1 MPCRSQIVRLVM
13 PPAVGIVVAAI
24 FCSQLLNSPL
34 CAQPPAAPAQPAVGA
49 TQPPPFPQVF
59 AQWKD
64 LLAKLRQL
72 QEAYKTAPFEEKKEL
87 ESQFNK
93 LLAQGKQMAPV
104 LAASA
109 ERAYVAAPNQ
119 DKQVSDFLFSTLT
132 DKVNTDDYE
141 NAERIAKVLIGGN
154 YPNPSVYN
162 LGGVAAYNAS
172 DFATARQWL
181 KKADDNVALAG
192 EGKKSYANLDHYETL
207 WAKESAIRAAEA
219 LANDLPRVKFETS
232 KGDIVIELFE
242 NEAPNSTANF
252 INLVEKKFYD
262 GLKFHRVINGFMA
275 QGGDPQGTGSGGPGY
290 TIDCECYQP
299 NARKHF
305 RGSLSMAHAGRN
317 TGGSQFFLTFVPTTH
332 LDGKHT
338 VFGRVIEGFDVLAK
352 LERTEGGKGPEPD
365 KIIKATVLRKRNH
378 KYEPVTGPDKGR

>member
-1 MPCRSQIVRLVM
+1 MLHRRPIHALVF
-13 PPAVGIVVAAI
+13 ALLALSLLSSA
-24 FCSQLLNSPL
+24 QLNSSVQ
-34 CAQPPAAPAQPAVGA
+34 AQPAAAPAEPPA
-49 TQPPPFPQVF
+49 FEQVF
-59 AQWKD
+59 GQWKD
-64 LLAKLRQL
+64 LLARLRQL

-93 LLAQGKQMAPV
+93 LLAQGKQLAPV
-104 LAASA
+104 LAAAA

-119 DKQVSDFLFSTLT
+119 DKQVSDFLFSTLS

-141 NAERIAKVLIGGN
+141 AAVRIAKVLIGGN
-154 YPNPSVYN
+154 YPNASVYN
-162 LGGVAAYNAS
+162 LGGVAAFNSS
-172 DFATARQWL
+172 DFATARAWL

-192 EGKKSYANLDHYETL
+192 EGKKLYSTLDHYEPL

-219 LANDLPRVKFETS
+219 QAKDLPQVKLETS
-232 KGDIVIELFE
+232 KGVVVIELFE
-242 NEAPNSTANF
+242 NEAPNATANF
-252 INLVEKKFYD
+252 ISLVEKKFYD
-262 GLKFHRVINGFMA
+262 GLKFHRVIPHFMA
-275 QGGDPQGTGSGGPGY
+275 QGGDPQGNGSGGPGY

-352 LERTEGGKGPEPD
+352 LERTEGDKGPDAD
-365 KIIKATVLRKRNH
+365 KIVQATVLRKRNH
-378 KYEPVTGPDKGR
+378 KYEPATGPDKGK